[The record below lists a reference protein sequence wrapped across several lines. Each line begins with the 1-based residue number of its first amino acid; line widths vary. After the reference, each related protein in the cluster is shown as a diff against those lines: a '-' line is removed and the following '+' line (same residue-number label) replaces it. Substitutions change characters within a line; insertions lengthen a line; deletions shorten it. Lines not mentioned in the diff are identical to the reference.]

1 MFEHI
6 VVPLDGTP
14 LAEQALS
21 PAVSLGRRA
30 NAHLHLATVVRPPRA
45 EYSELTAGVS
55 DGSGGD
61 DYLETVAAR
70 VREAGVSNVSTVR
83 LSGDDIADA
92 LESHR
97 KEVGADLTVMCT
109 HGRGAVQRA
118 WLGSV
123 ADGLV
128 RTSDAPV
135 LLVRAAPPDDARTSG
150 IGADMSLER
159 VLVALDGSHFSRQ
172 AFGPAKQL
180 AGGSDTLFLLA
191 RVVES
196 SLDTESEVPDERLDK
211 ARILAEA
218 KLKFEA
224 QSFAPD
230 GRGVEAVVEIAPSV
244 AQGILDLAQ
253 RREADAIVIATHGRS
268 GVQRLVLGSVA
279 DKVVR
284 GADVPVL
291 VVRPQA
297 P

>member
-1 MFEHI
+1 MFEQI

-21 PAVSLGRRA
+21 PAVSLARRG
-30 NAHLHLATVVRPPRA
+30 NASLHLATVLRPPRV
-45 EYSELTAGVS
+45 EYSELAAGVS
-55 DGSGGD
+55 DASAGD
-61 DYLETVAAR
+61 PDLEAVAAR
-70 VREAGVSNVSTVR
+70 VREAGVSNVSTAR
-83 LSGDDIADA
+83 LSGDDIAEA

-97 KEVGADLTVMCT
+97 KEVGAGLTVMCT

-128 RTSDAPV
+128 RVSDAPV
-135 LLVRAAPPDDARTSG
+135 LLVRAAPPDDGQSRE
-150 IGADMSLER
+150 IRADMSFAR

-180 AGGSDTLFLLA
+180 ASGSDTLFLLA

-196 SLDTESEVPDERLDK
+196 SLDTESKVPDERLDK
-211 ARILAEA
+211 ARTLAEA
-218 KLKFEA
+218 KLKLEA

-253 RREADAIVIATHGRS
+253 RRSADAIVIATHGRR

-284 GADVPVL
+284 GADIPVL